1 MYSHMLICIL
11 YIYLCVI
18 IASMIKPDHWIIAFA
33 KAEGI
38 LPFTP
43 EHVNPASYDVTLG
56 DDWICPTRDP
66 MEIKAESITL
76 FPGEVILA
84 TTREYLKMPRNVVA
98 DLKLKSSLG
107 RLWLNHSLSGWIDC
121 NFQGQ
126 VTLELQN
133 LGPYPRLLT
142 AGMRVAQLVFMGM
155 ESEPTIA
162 YGEGGKG
169 HYQGQTGA
177 TRSWSDDF
185 FPIVSEGTTGK
196 HK

>member
-1 MYSHMLICIL
+1 
-11 YIYLCVI
+11 
-18 IASMIKPDHWIIAFA
+18 MIKPDHWIEKFGMDG
-33 KAEGI
+33 GI
-38 LPFTP
+38 TPFTP
-43 EHVNPASYDVTLG
+43 EQVNPASYDVTIG
-56 DDWICPTRDP
+56 DHWVCPTREP
-66 MEIKAESITL
+66 ESFVAESITL

-84 TTREYLKMPRNVVA
+84 TTREYLSMPRDVVC

-133 LGPYPRLLT
+133 LGPYPRLLS

-155 ESEPTIA
+155 ESPARVA

-169 HYQGQTGA
+169 HYQGQKGA
-177 TRSWSDDF
+177 TKSWTDKF
-185 FPIVSEGTTGK
+185 FPVVPSTRNRKE
-196 HK
+196 